1 MTSAPPPD
9 HESDKLARYRSKRDF
24 EATPEPDVEVATPG
38 GLPQHP
44 GSDGETLPR
53 FVIQEHHAT
62 SMHWDLRLERGGV
75 LVSWAVPRGIPTHP
89 REDHLAVNTEDHPLS
104 YLDFEGEIP
113 RRQYGAGMMRIWD
126 RGTYSAEKFRA
137 DEVIATFA
145 GSRMRGRYALFR
157 TRGTSWMIHRMD
169 PPEDPSRSPL
179 PSGLRPMLAVL
190 ADLPEDEAAYGFEV
204 KWDGVRSIAYAEG
217 GRARFESRNGAE
229 ITARYPEL
237 RGLGRALGSQSAVLD
252 GEIVALD
259 ESGRPSFERLQRRMH
274 VKSESVI
281 KRLSSEVPVAY
292 MVFDLLFFDGHPCLG
307 LPYTA
312 RRRLLE
318 GLELAGP
325 SWHTPRSH
333 PGEGRPLF
341 EASAAQG
348 LEGILAKRLDS
359 TYEPGARSR
368 AWLKVKHHRT
378 ADLVVGGYLPGVG
391 GRQGRIGALLLG
403 YHEPASAGGAE
414 AGRTRPLRFAGRVG
428 TGFTDAELNR
438 LALLFA
444 PLQRGASPFAG
455 SPPLPDAV
463 FLEPQLVA
471 RVSFA
476 EWTSAG
482 SLRHPS
488 YQGLRDDLDPSQ
500 VERDPPP

>member
-1 MTSAPPPD
+1 
-9 HESDKLARYRSKRDF
+9 
-24 EATPEPDVEVATPG
+24 
-38 GLPQHP
+38 
-44 GSDGETLPR
+44 
-53 FVIQEHHAT
+53 
-62 SMHWDLRLERGGV
+62 
-75 LVSWAVPRGIPTHP
+75 
-89 REDHLAVNTEDHPLS
+89 
-104 YLDFEGEIP
+104 
-113 RRQYGAGMMRIWD
+113 
-126 RGTYSAEKFRA
+126 
-137 DEVIATFA
+137 
-145 GSRMRGRYALFR
+145 
-157 TRGTSWMIHRMD
+157 
-169 PPEDPSRSPL
+169 
-179 PSGLRPMLAVL
+179 
-190 ADLPEDEAAYGFEV
+190 
-204 KWDGVRSIAYAEG
+204 VRSIAYTEG

-274 VKSESVI
+274 VKSESTV

-292 MVFDLLFFDGHPCLG
+292 MVFDLLFFDGHSSLG

-325 SWHTPRSH
+325 SWHTPRCH
-333 PGEGRPLF
+333 PGEGRPLYD
-341 EASAAQG
+341 ASSAQG

-368 AWLKVKHHRT
+368 AWLKVKHHRS
-378 ADLVVGGYLPGVG
+378 ADLVIGGYLPGEG
-391 GRQGRIGALLLG
+391 GRLGRIGALLLG
-403 YHEPASAGGAE
+403 YHEP
-414 AGRTRPLRFAGRVG
+414 GRTRRSLRFAGRVG
-428 TGFTDAELNR
+428 TGFTDAELAR

-444 PLQRGASPFAG
+444 PLQRETSPFSG

-463 FLEPQLVA
+463 FLEPELVA

-476 EWTSAG
+476 EWTRAG

-500 VERDPPP
+500 VERDPLP